1 MSAKIGQPRVHS
13 SANQT
18 HGTMK
23 HQTEETWQALSQSMA
38 HAIDPRNP
46 HLTGGLPWPPGYR
59 HQGHCTWPC
68 PETTLQESEGLFQLM

>member
-23 HQTEETWQALSQSMA
+23 HQTKETWQALGQSIA
-38 HAIDPRNP
+38 HAIDPGT
-46 HLTGGLPWPPGYR
+46 LTSQEACHGPQDVGIRDTALGLA
-59 HQGHCTWPC
+59 
-68 PETTLQESEGLFQLM
+68 LKQLCKSLKAYFS